1 MKSVRAKVITA
12 AVIAAVAA
20 TLAAGLY
27 LVYGRERGNHGVKLD
42 TARFPIRGIDISAHN
57 GTIDFDKVADD
68 DIEFVLIKAT
78 EGGTFKDSR
87 FHDNYRRARDA
98 GLRLGAYHFFRF
110 DVDGEMQGLNF
121 VHSVRGKRLDLPL
134 IIDIE
139 EYNNARNVPTDTII
153 SRLGRM
159 LSHVEREGY
168 RVMLYTNKNGLTRF
182 LRGRFGGYP
191 LWICSFTDPPIAG
204 EGRWTMWQY
213 SHWGR
218 VEGCNGVVDL
228 NTFNGDSAAWRRHI
242 AITQ

>member
-159 LSHVEREGY
+159 LS
-168 RVMLYTNKNGLTRF
+168 
-182 LRGRFGGYP
+182 
-191 LWICSFTDPPIAG
+191 IAG